1 MNEHTNTGHMP
12 YSISSDHSLPYDIIR
27 IKVSFKKSI
36 FLVTK
41 RKSQEAKRLPA
52 NKQHLRP
59 VGNPWSGHSG
69 IQSQPL
75 LHLLCDLELSTED
88 LTVPFPL

>member
-1 MNEHTNTGHMP
+1 M
-12 YSISSDHSLPYDIIR
+12 YDKIHY
-27 IKVSFKKSI
+27 KLKKKKNFKHKKKKKKSI

-75 LHLLCDLELSTED
+75 LHLLCDLVLSTED

>member
-12 YSISSDHSLPYDIIR
+12 YSISSDHSLPNDIIR
-27 IKVSFKKSI
+27 INVSLKKSI
-36 FLVTK
+36 LLVSK
-41 RKSQEAKRLPA
+41 RKSQEAKWFPA

-69 IQSQPL
+69 IQSQLL
-75 LHLLCDLELSTED
+75 LHLLCDLELTTED
-88 LTVPFPL
+88 LTVPFSL